1 VRMKSIFSLL
11 VMCLVLSLGIAQAQ
25 IGEDSCKP
33 IKFIN
38 VTPQAFEC
46 MKTKLQN
53 YGIEVPQGNEGKLS
67 GKGIVAKF
75 EWDGKSE
82 LTIEVKERP
91 PLVSCETADEKLI
104 LFVDECKGR

>member
-1 VRMKSIFSLL
+1 MNTKLVISLL
-11 VMCLVLSLGIAQAQ
+11 SVCLILSLGLAQAQ
-25 IGEDSCKP
+25 NGEDICKP

-75 EWDGKSE
+75 AWDGKSE

-104 LFVDECKGR
+104 LFVDECKGS